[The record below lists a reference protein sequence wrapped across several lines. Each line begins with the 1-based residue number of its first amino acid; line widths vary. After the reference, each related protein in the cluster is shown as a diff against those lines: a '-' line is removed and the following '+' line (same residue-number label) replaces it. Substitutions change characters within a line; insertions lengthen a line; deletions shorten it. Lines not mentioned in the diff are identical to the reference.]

1 MALNENSKLKG
12 QHALFSPSQ
21 PAWLNYD
28 DDEFINK
35 LTGKYRSNLGTEIH
49 EWSAVQINLGHKV
62 TSLREIYKDVETHI
76 YEKYFNSD
84 YGLSPYGRTLIFNMK
99 YLPEETFGTVK
110 TYINDCITFK
120 METEVLVD
128 FSDNFFGTADS
139 VRFDG
144 KRLLI
149 FDLKTGTAA
158 AKIEQPIIYACLYL
172 LKYHLAPEN
181 VPVEV
186 RLYQNNDILRA
197 TPDAS
202 ELIPVMNKIIHF
214 DKIMNEYA
222 GGAK

>member
-1 MALNENSKLKG
+1 MGLNENSKLKG

-28 DDEFINK
+28 DDEFVNK

-76 YEKYFNSD
+76 YEKYSSAE
-84 YGLSPYGRTLIFNMK
+84 YGLSSYGRTLIFNMK
-99 YLPEETFGTVK
+99 YVPEETFSTVK
-110 TYINDCITFK
+110 SYINDCVVSK

-128 FSDNFFGTADS
+128 FSENFFGTADA

-144 KRLLI
+144 KHLMI
-149 FDLKTGTAA
+149 FDLKTGATP
-158 AKIEQPIIYACLYL
+158 AKIEQPVIYACLYL
-172 LKYHLAPEN
+172 LKYRLDPKE
-181 VPVEV
+181 VSVEV
-186 RLYQNNDILRA
+186 RIYQSNDILRA
-197 TPDAS
+197 TPDAN

-214 DKIMNEYA
+214 DNIMNEFT